1 MGKVDYVDSTGG
13 GICSYG
19 ALCSKLHGMKRSEL
33 LFNFLL
39 VPVDAAAI
47 LLAFAVAYFLRS
59 QGEVVEVWPFALFF
73 SFAASLLPIWIA
85 IFGLEGLYNIRHARR
100 GLDEFAGITIG
111 ALSGIMLVVGWLFLS
126 RTFFFSRLVILY
138 ALALVIVFV
147 TLGRWFVR
155 ALQKWLYRY
164 GIGIHRIAFIGCNDT
179 TYTLTSELTRDQ
191 SLGYKVVGVFTTPRE
206 EELKQ
211 DSMGLHI
218 LGSIE
223 SFVELAKKH
232 AIDEVVITDPRLGSD
247 QRLSIIEACEQER
260 IDFRE
265 TPSFVGVR
273 TLLFDLADLN
283 GVPILE
289 YRRTPLDGWGR
300 IAKRFIDI
308 FLSSIGL
315 IVLSPFLLI
324 MMLIIWVDDPGSVFY
339 RNQRIG
345 ENAQPFE
352 TIKFR
357 TMKLAYCTGAQY
369 GGQKALEY
377 EKELIEEKNTRSGAL
392 YKIKNDPRVTRSGHW
407 IRRYS
412 IDEFPQLWNVLV
424 GEMSLVG
431 PRPHQPREVAKY
443 EPWHKKLFSV
453 KPGMTGLAAV
463 SGRSDLDFDDEARL
477 DIGYIETWSFWEDF
491 KVVLRT
497 PLAVIKPRKVL

>member
-1 MGKVDYVDSTGG
+1 
-13 GICSYG
+13 
-19 ALCSKLHGMKRSEL
+19 MKRSEL
-33 LFNFLL
+33 LFSFLL

-47 LLAFAVAYFLRS
+47 LLAFAIAYVLRS
-59 QGEVVEVWPFALFF
+59 QSDVIGLWPFSQFF
-73 SFAASLLPIWIA
+73 SFVASLLPFWIL
-85 IFGLEGLYNIRHARR
+85 ILGFEGLYNVRHARR

-138 ALALVIVFV
+138 ALALVIIFV
-147 TLGRWFVR
+147 TVGRWLVR
-155 ALQKWLYRY
+155 ALQRWLYRY
-164 GIGIHRIAFIGCNDT
+164 NIGVHRIAFIGINET
-179 TYTLTSELTRDQ
+179 TYSLTRELTRNR
-191 SLGYKVVGVFTTPRE
+191 SFGYKVVGAFTTPRQE
-206 EELKQ
+206 DQLD
-211 DSMGLHI
+211 DSLGLNV
-218 LGSIE
+218 LGSFE
-223 SFVELAKKH
+223 SFIELVKKF
-232 AIDEVVITDPRLGSD
+232 AIDEVVLTDPRLGSE
-247 QRLSIIEACEQER
+247 QRFSIIETCEQER

-265 TPSFVGVR
+265 TPSLVGVR
-273 TLLFDLADLN
+273 TLLFDLSDIN

-300 IAKRFIDI
+300 IAKRTID
-308 FLSSIGL
+308 
-315 IVLSPFLLI
+315 IVLSSLGLVILSPIFAIVSILI
-324 MMLIIWVDDPGSVFY
+324 WISDPGPVFY

-345 ENAQPFE
+345 EDAQQFE

-357 TMKLAYCTGAQY
+357 TMKLEYCTGNQY
-369 GGQKALEY
+369 GGEKALEY
-377 EKELIEEKNTRSGAL
+377 EKELIKEKNTRSGAL
-392 YKIKNDPRVTRSGHW
+392 YKIKNDPRITSVGGF

-412 IDEFPQLWNVLV
+412 IDEFPQLWNVFV

-477 DIGYIETWSFWEDF
+477 DIGYIETWSLWEDL
-491 KVVLRT
+491 KIVIRT
-497 PLAVIKPRKVL
+497 PLAVIKPRKVV